1 MTLRIDAHQH
11 CWRLARGDYAW
22 LTLDLGPLYRDFQPA
37 DLAPL
42 LRAAGIERT
51 VLVQAA
57 PTDAET
63 DYLLELADTQRF
75 VGAVVGCV
83 DMTRPDVRERLIEL
97 ARHPRFRGVRPM
109 LQDLPDPRWVLEPTL
124 TPAFEALI
132 ELDLTFDAL
141 VRPVHLAPLRE
152 LMDRH
157 PALRVVIDHG
167 AKPDIAS
174 GGFDAWADAMA
185 AIAAE
190 TPAYCKLS
198 GLVTEAAPGWTAADI
213 KPYARHIL
221 TAFGPARTLW
231 GSDWPVLNLAGDYAG
246 WSALTD
252 ALLADM
258 DTDARAAVRG
268 GTAACFYGIE

>member
-11 CWRLARGDYAW
+11 CWRLERGDYAW
-22 LTLDLGPLYRDFQPA
+22 LTPELAPLYRDFEPA

-42 LRAAGIERT
+42 LRAAGITRT

-63 DYLLELADTQRF
+63 DFLLELADKQPF
-75 VGAVVGCV
+75 IGAVVGWV
-83 DMTRPDVRERLIEL
+83 DMTRPDLRQRLSTL

-109 LQDLPDPRWVLEPTL
+109 LQDLPDPRWVLDPAL
-124 TPAFEALI
+124 TAAFNALI

-152 LMDRH
+152 LMNRH

-167 AKPDIAS
+167 AKPDIAG
-174 GGFDAWADAMA
+174 GGFAAWSKALAT
-185 AIAAE
+185 IGAE
-190 TPAYCKLS
+190 TQAYCKLS
-198 GLVTEAAPGWTAADI
+198 GLVTEAAAGWSAADI
-213 KPYARHIL
+213 ESYARHIL
-221 TAFGPARTLW
+221 QVFGPTRTLW

-246 WSALTD
+246 WSALADT
-252 ALLADM
+252 LLGSLQPNEL
-258 DTDARAAVRG
+258 AAVRG
-268 GTAACFYGIE
+268 GTAARFYRIE

>member
-11 CWRLARGDYAW
+11 CWRLARSDYAW
-22 LTLDLGPLYRDFQPA
+22 LTPDLGPLYRDFEPA

-42 LRAAGIERT
+42 LSAAGIERT

-63 DYLLELADTQRF
+63 DYLLELADTHAF
-75 VGAVVGCV
+75 VGAVVGWV

-97 ARHPRFRGVRPM
+97 AHHPRFRGVRPM
-109 LQDLPDPRWVLEPTL
+109 LQDLPDPRWVLESAL
-124 TPAFEALI
+124 TPAFDALL

-157 PALRVVIDHG
+157 PTLRLVIDHG
-167 AKPDIAS
+167 AKPDIAG
-174 GGFDAWADAMA
+174 GGFDAWAEAMA

-213 KPYARHIL
+213 EPYARHIL

-231 GSDWPVLNLAGDYAG
+231 GSDWPVLNQAGDYAG
-246 WSALTD
+246 WSAFAD

-268 GTAACFYGIE
+268 GTAARFYGIE